1 MYLRQYWAKFGPTT
15 LFVLLWSSGAIFSRW
30 GLDNGSSFAILTW
43 RFIIALA
50 FLSFLCIQRH
60 RFLPPKGGRL
70 KNSMGR
76 FTYHWWLFYL
86 LSFSAR

>member
-1 MYLRQYWAKFGPTT
+1 MYLGQYWAKFGPTT

-50 FLSFLCIQRH
+50 FLSFFVYSTPSL
-60 RFLPPKGGRL
+60 FAPKRKSFKNGMGRL
-70 KNSMGR
+70 ID
-76 FTYHWWLFYL
+76 YWWLFHL
-86 LSFSAR
+86 LSFSTR